1 MRGTS
6 FWVYLPVAG
15 RENKVDTPSLE
26 GGEVGFQC
34 ARVGAQVLMRRKLHG
49 VDENR
54 CDHGIGMMVSLL
66 NQCQVAR
73 MQIAHSRY
81 ECDFL
86 GMSVEAGK
94 ALPKISD
101 IRCDDHDANSGV
113 GVLFSG
119 VLAGLYCVNKRF
131 ECRLN

>member
-1 MRGTS
+1 MDCRMRGTS

-54 CDHGIGMMVSLL
+54 CDHGVGMMVSLL

-73 MQIAHSRY
+73 MQIAHGRY

-86 GMSVEAGK
+86 SMSV
-94 ALPKISD
+94 
-101 IRCDDHDANSGV
+101 
-113 GVLFSG
+113 
-119 VLAGLYCVNKRF
+119 
-131 ECRLN
+131 